1 VVHLPI
7 GFLLLALLMQWA
19 SSYERFAHLRSA
31 VRFALFWA
39 MLGSLGAALMGYLL
53 SLEGGYEGNTL
64 NWHKWT
70 GIGLTVLTI
79 GLYFA
84 SAEKSR
90 WTSYKMPMLLG
101 AVVLLSITGH
111 FGGVLTHG
119 SQYLTEY
126 SPIQFAS
133 ANATPDDLLV
143 VEKVEDAG
151 IYTHLV
157 QPILDSK
164 CVSCH
169 NINKTKGS
177 LLMDTPEGLSNGGK
191 HGPIFK
197 EGEPF
202 ESAMIHRILL
212 PESDRLHMP
221 PVGKNQITTEE
232 LSLLQWWINMG
243 ANFEVKVREVNLPEP
258 IKAIIQS
265 RIKSEE
271 QLLVERIPALSNS
284 KLGAIRKTGVKIYPM
299 GQESP
304 LLEANMSFGEVNKD
318 QLKALK
324 KASEQLVRL
333 DLSHT
338 NIRDEMLSDLKNF
351 TNLQKLSLHHTAIS
365 DKGLQQLT
373 SLQNLRSLNLYST
386 KVSSASLEVLKQL
399 PKLKTVYLWQTD
411 IPTEDALAFAKSNAE
426 MDVIYGYEQDS
437 TFSSVQLKPPLIVAD
452 QDMFMDTLT
461 VDLTL
466 NFGKVDIHYTTDGSM
481 PTEEN
486 AKFEEAFQIDSTTL
500 VRAVAIKEGW
510 QASEIAERQ
519 FVRVRYEPKDI
530 RLNIPPNPRYAANGP
545 KSLMDK
551 LKGSDQF
558 TDGLWMGWEKQ
569 NVEAVIDLGE
579 VSDVSK
585 ITVSAL
591 ENTQSWIFF
600 PRGMEV
606 WTSKTGSNYQKVASS
621 NYPEPKEPTNPSTR
635 VFTESFASTDARFI
649 KLKVKSQLTN
659 PKWHAAPG
667 GSSWVFLD
675 EILVE

>member
-1 VVHLPI
+1 
-7 GFLLLALLMQWA
+7 
-19 SSYERFAHLRSA
+19 
-31 VRFALFWA
+31 
-39 MLGSLGAALMGYLL
+39 
-53 SLEGGYEGNTL
+53 
-64 NWHKWT
+64 
-70 GIGLTVLTI
+70 
-79 GLYFA
+79 
-84 SAEKSR
+84 
-90 WTSYKMPMLLG
+90 
-101 AVVLLSITGH
+101 
-111 FGGVLTHG
+111 
-119 SQYLTEY
+119 
-126 SPIQFAS
+126 
-133 ANATPDDLLV
+133 
-143 VEKVEDAG
+143 
-151 IYTHLV
+151 
-157 QPILDSK
+157 
-164 CVSCH
+164 
-169 NINKTKGS
+169 
-177 LLMDTPEGLSNGGK
+177 
-191 HGPIFK
+191 
-197 EGEPF
+197 
-202 ESAMIHRILL
+202 
-212 PESDRLHMP
+212 
-221 PVGKNQITTEE
+221 
-232 LSLLQWWINMG
+232 
-243 ANFEVKVREVNLPEP
+243 
-258 IKAIIQS
+258 
-265 RIKSEE
+265 
-271 QLLVERIPALSNS
+271 
-284 KLGAIRKTGVKIYPM
+284 
-299 GQESP
+299 
-304 LLEANMSFGEVNKD
+304 
-318 QLKALK
+318 
-324 KASEQLVRL
+324 
-333 DLSHT
+333 
-338 NIRDEMLSDLKNF
+338 
-351 TNLQKLSLHHTAIS
+351 
-365 DKGLQQLT
+365 
-373 SLQNLRSLNLYST
+373 
-386 KVSSASLEVLKQL
+386 
-399 PKLKTVYLWQTD
+399 
-411 IPTEDALAFAKSNAE
+411 
-426 MDVIYGYEQDS
+426 
-437 TFSSVQLKPPLIVAD
+437 
-452 QDMFMDTLT
+452 MFMDTLT

-481 PTEEN
+481 PTEKN